1 MASASGGPVKLRG
14 RLVARFDYDR
24 GSVLCALAGPDRPD
38 RSMDRSDR
46 SADRTGLPLSVA
58 LSGLSGLWTGHDSS
72 LRPSL
77 VSSFTISEQGR
88 SFAIRSP
95 KRVPRVEACV
105 VSQSFPLLPLS
116 IPQPTALSNVKNN
129 KKKKRAAA
137 KPLPVVHTLPAA
149 PYAS

>member
-95 KRVPRVEACV
+95 KRVPRVDACV

-116 IPQPTALSNVKNN
+116 IPLSPTRCMYCTLGLSCLVSC
-129 KKKKRAAA
+129 AACRLF
-137 KPLPVVHTLPAA
+137 LPRVGGEGC
-149 PYAS
+149 